1 MTPFDLLFL
10 LVALATVLTLARAG
24 SLALI
29 RRRQQALRV
38 LRNLAVALV
47 GYIMVGLTVSL
58 IRPQRVIALEDPW
71 CLDDWCLTV
80 TAARSRVDDSQ
91 RLVEVDLRLSSR
103 ARRTPQ
109 RARFAWVYLID
120 QRGRR
125 YSPDPEPSAV
135 ALNVVMRPQEA
146 VYTTRTFRVP
156 PNALGLGLVT
166 GHGGPYCGPMD
177 LLVVGASGCVFR
189 KPTMI
194 RIP

>member
-24 SLALI
+24 SLALT

-80 TAARSRVDDSQ
+80 TGARSRVDDSQ

-135 ALNVVMRPQEA
+135 ALNVVMQPQEA

-156 PNALGLGLVT
+156 LDALGLGLVT